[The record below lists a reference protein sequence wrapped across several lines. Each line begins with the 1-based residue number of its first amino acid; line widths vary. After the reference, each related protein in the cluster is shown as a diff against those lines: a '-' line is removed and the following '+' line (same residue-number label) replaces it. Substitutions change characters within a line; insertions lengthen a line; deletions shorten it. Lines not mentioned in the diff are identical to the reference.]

1 MGVQRLLRAW
11 QRHVTC
17 CSSHRSKQDKGQ
29 GFGSTSS
36 QASSSGKKAEP
47 RKEDRK
53 WQLEAAKVEEWEG
66 WVEEQR
72 KAAGAQGDD
81 IYLQVSFFQQ
91 NTYRQIAAVS
101 LPGQAHFKG
110 S

>member
-1 MGVQRLLRAW
+1 M
-11 QRHVTC
+11 TC
-17 CSSHRSKQDKGQ
+17 CSSHRTKQDKGQ

-36 QASSSGKKAEP
+36 QASSSGKKTEP

-66 WVEEQR
+66 WVEEQK

-81 IYLQVSFFQQ
+81 VYVQVAFVQQ
-91 NTYRQIAAVS
+91 GT
-101 LPGQAHFKG
+101 
-110 S
+110 